1 MGSETRAVPTGSA
14 KTSLARGAEHVLF
27 GVGSGIAST
36 VYGTVV
42 IMAALTAAYATEKH
56 PWKLAIIVV
65 STAAV
70 LWIAHLYAHGLSES
84 IVEKRHLRRDEVAVI
99 VRREIGILL
108 AALIPTMMLLVGALG
123 ILAET
128 TAVWLAL
135 GVGLVTLAAEGVR
148 FARLERLG
156 IPGTLVAMA
165 VNVALG
171 LLVVA
176 LKVAVAH

>member
-1 MGSETRAVPTGSA
+1 MGSETRAVAGRSA

-56 PWKLAIIVV
+56 PWKLAAIVI
-65 STAAV
+65 STASV

-84 IVEKRHLRRDEVAVI
+84 IVEARRLRREEVLGVF
-99 VRREIGILL
+99 RREFGILL
-108 AALIPTMMLLVGALG
+108 AALLPTVMLIVGALG
-123 ILAET
+123 ILDET

-156 IPGTLVAMA
+156 IVGTLVAMA
-165 VNVALG
+165 VNLLLG

>member
-1 MGSETRAVPTGSA
+1 MRA
-14 KTSLARGAEHVLF
+14 AEHVLF

-42 IMAALTAAYATEKH
+42 VMATLTAGYATEKH
-56 PWKLAIIVV
+56 PWKLAVIVA
-65 STAAV
+65 SAALV

-84 IVEKRHLRRDEVAVI
+84 IVHNRRLTGEEVLGI
-99 VRREIGILL
+99 VRRELGILL
-108 AALIPTMMLLVGALG
+108 AAVGPVVALVLGALG
-123 ILAET
+123 VFGET

-135 GVGLVTLAAEGVR
+135 GVGLVTLAAEGIR

-156 IPGTLVAMA
+156 PLGIVVAMA
-165 VNVALG
+165 ANVGLG

-176 LKVAVAH
+176 LKVSVAH